1 VGNVFF
7 NISQPFAI
15 NGTANSTPTISSF
28 SPGSGGSGTMVT
40 ITGTNFISPSAV
52 RFNGVDASFTTN
64 STTEI
69 IATVPT
75 GAATGPIT
83 VTTSQGTA
91 TSSTS
96 FTVPTPLIV
105 SGHVVDGG
113 NPLPDVTITFS
124 KNFQGTITTSTTST
138 DAQGNYS
145 SGDLGCQN
153 NVVVTPSKA
162 GYSFSPLSMSFTSTG
177 CLTGT
182 NTANFTGTATPPTIF
197 VEEGTNKLAAVD
209 SVTLVRGP
217 FELPNIHNFSS
228 DQRTRITFFTT
239 DLGFSQTTQPDLNT
253 LSVQIAGNS
262 FPVEAVGP
270 ISTTSGSYIVFRLP
284 DLPAGTHPLSIRVR
298 GVNSTN
304 SPDLIIMAFVLF

>member
-1 VGNVFF
+1 
-7 NISQPFAI
+7 
-15 NGTANSTPTISSF
+15 
-28 SPGSGGSGTMVT
+28 MVT

-75 GAATGPIT
+75 GATTGPIT

-91 TSSTS
+91 TSSTN

-113 NPLPDVTITFS
+113 NNPLSDVTITFR

-153 NVVVTPSKA
+153 NVLVTPSKA
-162 GYSFSPLSMSFTSTG
+162 GYSFSPLAMSFTSTG

-209 SVTLVRGP
+209 SVTFARGP
-217 FELPNIHNFSS
+217 FELPNNHNFSS

-239 DLGFSQTTQPDLNT
+239 DLGFNQTTQPDLNT

-284 DLPAGTHPLSIRVR
+284 DLTAGTYPLSIRVR

-304 SPDLIIMAFVLF
+304 SPDLIIMAFVLL